1 MITDIKR
8 LTILLFILGTSFSL
22 AHADENQDLQNIYK
36 SLLPDFQKLTP
47 EASALGQY
55 GKYSASGYTGVPHIS
70 IPLFSIGSSNFSMPI
85 ELNYDASGI
94 KVEQQATY
102 VGLGWNL
109 MMGGNI
115 SQIVCGQSDFY
126 ETSDNI
132 SISNLDLLQTILPDV
147 KNISYPLC
155 TLASVAFPAVPLNP
169 TSSHMPI
176 EADRKKYDIFR
187 DVSKGAKVPDIFQAS
202 FCGHSVS
209 FIIDTSNKNA
219 KIIGNDATNYKIEL
233 KEYTAIYP
241 HSIEITDD
249 HGLKY
254 IFTEAPENNMY
265 DHASYNLSE
274 IKNAA
279 DQSLAE
285 FKYLKESCDF
295 LRPYYESVGKPD
307 ESYGKPIGS
316 ESIKNQ
322 FINRNYPYSLLE
334 HVANEYYP
342 ETIITDKETVTLT
355 YGNREDVKQAKRIDK
370 ITVQSNSNN
379 NSIIHTVIFNYG
391 NFTESNYD
399 SELCNRYDYTS
410 VYSYNRLKLT
420 DITVDGKKYSFG
432 YNENTDLPSR
442 LSVQQDFWGY
452 YNGERNT
459 DGFCASPKYQYEN
472 NDKLV
477 SVETVGSANRYASE
491 YLCEAGTLNKIIYP
505 TGGYT
510 KFDYEINHFD
520 DIDGKNY
527 YPSATSTSSVEHVRT
542 ESCASGY
549 TGRGYKTTADT
560 NEFDIDQP
568 TKVDIASH
576 TPYYPSSQQY
586 YRFCISIVGKDANG
600 NTVFSRYYDKYND
613 KQDIKESCEL
623 PKGHYVLSSLYASV
637 ASGLITGGS
646 ISVSFP
652 PEYKED
658 SSIADASGKSIGGGI
673 RIKKIENYDNN
684 NTLLGSTLYKY
695 EGGRLLVPTVQAE
708 LIPMAYLCI
717 GMAVDLS
724 TYKSIYDCR
733 FFFITSNPTY
743 PAICS
748 LGCPNIGYSKV
759 TKVSYDKNGL
769 LMSYDIEKY
778 NNKGYNVYYN
788 MFGVNL
794 DGLNGKLAESMTYSK
809 DNILMDKACYSYTT
823 IGLNPQLKD
832 VILFPWVRCLDRNPG
847 QTNLDIYYKYSLYP
861 KYPICALPQSVTET
875 NYINGKPMS
884 PVTTSYEYKESN
896 YQPKIISKSNGYESS
911 STNIWYPEDGMV
923 ISKANNTLK
932 TELQNKGYNPDAMLN
947 NKHCISEK
955 TIEEESRDGSL
966 VGGYLNLY
974 QELPNGLPVIEKS
987 YSIQPSHAQLLELEI
1002 TDYDN
1007 YGNIREYKKK
1017 DGTPVTLIWSYNH
1030 QYPVMEIVGRKH
1042 NDFNN
1047 EIIKQISDVEGR
1059 SDVSPDVIRNL
1070 YNSLIKQKYQG
1081 VMINAYI
1088 YSPEHTISNIIHPN
1102 GNETKYSYDSYG
1114 RLIKASDAS
1123 DNILQKYIYNYK
1135 K

>member
-1 MITDIKR
+1 MITYIKKI
-8 LTILLFILGTSFSL
+8 TILLFILLTYFSL
-22 AHADENQDLQNIYK
+22 THADENQDLQNIYK

-70 IPLFSIGSSNFSMPI
+70 VPLFSIGSSNFSMPI

-126 ETSDNI
+126 ETSHNI
-132 SISNLDLLQTILPDV
+132 SISNLDLLQTVLPDV

-155 TLASVAFPAVPLNP
+155 TLASVEFPAISNRG
-169 TSSHMPI
+169 SYMPI
-176 EADRKKYDIFR
+176 EADQKKYDILQA
-187 DVSKGAKVPDIFQAS
+187 VSNGAKVPDIFQAS

-209 FIIDTSNKNA
+209 FVIDTSNKKA
-219 KIIGNDATNYKIEL
+219 GIIGNDATNYKIEL
-233 KEYTAIYP
+233 KEYTGAYP

-254 IFTEAPENNMY
+254 LFTEAPQNTME
-265 DHASYNLSE
+265 DRASYNLST

-295 LRPYYESVGKPD
+295 FRPYYETVGKPD

-316 ESIKNQ
+316 ESIRNQ

-342 ETIITDKETVTLT
+342 ETIITDKETVTFT

-379 NSIIHTVIFNYG
+379 NSIIHNVIFNYG

-399 SELCNRYDYTS
+399 SELSYRYGYTS

-432 YNENTDLPSR
+432 YNEDIALPSR

-459 DGFCASPKYQYEN
+459 DGFCASPKYKYDN
-472 NDKLV
+472 NNKLIG
-477 SVETVGSANRYASE
+477 VETVGPANRYASKD
-491 YLCEAGTLNKIIYP
+491 LCEAGTLNKIIYP

-510 KFDYEINHFD
+510 KFDYEINQFD

-527 YPSATSTSSVEHVRT
+527 YPSATSTLSVEHVRT

-568 TKVDIASH
+568 TKVDIASS

-586 YRFCISIVGKDANG
+586 YRLCLSIIGKDANG

-613 KQDIKESCEL
+613 KQDFKESCEL

-646 ISVSFP
+646 IKVSFP
-652 PEYKED
+652 PEYNED
-658 SSIADASGKSIGGGI
+658 LSIAGASGKSIGGGM

-708 LIPMAYLCI
+708 LIPMMSYYVT
-717 GMAVDLS
+717 MAANLDTNKKTV
-724 TYKSIYDCR
+724 YDCR

-748 LGCPNIGYSKV
+748 LGCPNVGYSKV
-759 TKVSYDKNGL
+759 TKESYDKNGQ

-778 NNKGYNVYYN
+778 NNKGYNVYFN
-788 MFGVNL
+788 MFGVNV
-794 DGLNGKLAESMTYSK
+794 DGLNGKLTESMTYSK
-809 DNILMDKACYSYTT
+809 DNTLMDKVSYSYST
-823 IGLNPQLKD
+823 IGLNPALND
-832 VILFPWVRCLDRNPG
+832 MVFFPWARCLDTNPG
-847 QTNLDIYYKYSLYP
+847 STYFDTYYKYSLYP

-896 YQPKIISKSNGYESS
+896 YQPKFISKSNGYESS

-955 TIEEESRDGSL
+955 TIEEESRNGSL
-966 VGGYLNLY
+966 RGGYLNLY
-974 QELPNGLPVIEKS
+974 EELPNGLPVIEKS
-987 YSIQPSHAQLLELEI
+987 YSIQPSHAQLLEIEI

-1017 DGTPVTLIWSYNH
+1017 DGTPVTIIWSYNH

-1047 EIIKQISDVEGR
+1047 EIMTQISDLEGR

-1088 YSPEHTISNIIHPN
+1088 YSPEHTISSIIQPN

-1114 RLIKASDAS
+1114 RLIMASDAS